1 MQHYLIP
8 RKIALIC
15 AAIFLLLTVVS
26 TTGMVRIDKLTGAI
40 PAFCPFKAITGI
52 ACPGCGMTRAITS
65 LIEGEPGN
73 AALYNPFCFFLLFVL
88 LMSILPMHRLGPPV
102 RTRLEHV
109 LPVFYAVALSLVV
122 TFWFFDRLLPH
133 IH

>member
-15 AAIFLLLTVVS
+15 AAVFLLLIVVN

-40 PAFCPFKAITGI
+40 PVFCPFKAITGI

-88 LMSILPMHRLGPPV
+88 LMSILPMHRLRQPV

-122 TFWFFDRLLPH
+122 TFWVFDRLLPH
-133 IH
+133 VH